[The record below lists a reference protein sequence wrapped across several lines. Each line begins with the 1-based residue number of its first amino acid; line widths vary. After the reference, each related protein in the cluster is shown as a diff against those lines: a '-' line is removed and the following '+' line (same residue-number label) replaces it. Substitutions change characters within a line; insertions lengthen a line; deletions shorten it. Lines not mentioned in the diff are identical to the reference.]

1 MRVETWHIIF
11 IITMIM
17 SIIGLVLIAIVIGDM
32 NVS

>member
-32 NVS
+32 NVA